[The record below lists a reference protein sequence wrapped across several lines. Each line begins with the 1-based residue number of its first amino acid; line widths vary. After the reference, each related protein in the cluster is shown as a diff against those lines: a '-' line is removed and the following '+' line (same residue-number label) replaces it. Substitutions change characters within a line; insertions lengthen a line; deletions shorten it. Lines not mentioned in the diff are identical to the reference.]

1 MALLA
6 QRLDLGNLIDVEA
19 FCARIVARQLASAG
33 GYLEPA
39 DRDDAVTYLIG
50 ETWVLWTR
58 FDDGK
63 GATFWTYSSPVLQRR
78 MVDWYRARFGRASN
92 APRPR
97 MVSTDE
103 LENAELERALSRGAG
118 DDPAHSVTDLA
129 GVLAGGGREPRGLE

>member
-6 QRLDLGNLIDVEA
+6 HRLDLGNLIDVEA
-19 FCARIVARQLASAG
+19 FCSRIVTRQLASAG

-39 DRDDAVTYLIG
+39 DREDAIAYLIG
-50 ETWVLWTR
+50 EAWILYSR
-58 FDDGK
+58 FDAAK

-78 MVDWYRARFGRASN
+78 MVDWYRTKFGRSSN

-103 LENAELERALSRGAG
+103 LERTELERALSGRTG
-118 DDPAHSVTDLA
+118 DDPANSYSDLA
-129 GVLAGGGREPRGLE
+129 GQLAGRGRRRGRLD